1 VRSRTQ
7 LENRLA
13 GVRAQALEPRLA
25 VLLIVFAILLPII
38 EINPLVR

>member
-7 LENRLA
+7 LENRPA
-13 GVRAQALEPRLA
+13 GVRAQGLEARLA
-25 VLLIVFAILLPII
+25 MLLIVFAILLPIV